1 MGVLELA
8 YEPDSQYQDICEY
21 LCCENGFWIKNDI
34 WKGSDAAFQE
44 AGIVVNEKAKN
55 WIIADFSSFESQRLK
70 NEAKY
75 LILVRMKEN
84 SLSALSCSANYLRAI
99 RNLGQSLKHKSVSS
113 FREAD
118 GISIRILDESISE
131 SEQKV
136 FNKLKKAAVVLIQ
149 GMYDERPELDKDIW
163 HALLIPGVKLSA
175 AIKRQS
181 PSMSFEDIPGY
192 YKEPVKRYM
201 KSLIYRRS
209 WSFCKELLMYIR
221 YFYKSFYGHG
231 YEDGFQEELKRTDIE
246 NYIGWVADDYENN
259 NATFRSKAV
268 SFIRNWLDFIQ
279 LAEFESAP
287 RKDITRLIFEY
298 DIPRRERVSDTL
310 EKIKY
315 IPEPIRLALDAV
327 MDEIDP
333 PEMKPVYILL
343 RETGWRGTDILN
355 LRYDQCLDY
364 VWNSHSKEYVP
375 YLYDEITKTRIPL
388 HKIPIRP
395 EVAEMVSTL
404 INEAKSKSTDA
415 NNPDRYL
422 FNTYEGKSRGLPYSK
437 PAFAAAVQELI
448 NRHGIRDGKG
458 EIYHFKTHSLRHTR
472 AMEYTEQ
479 GMPIGIIQQILG
491 HCSLQMTLHYSKV
504 SEDMLYKK
512 WNETEKLE
520 LFKPATPP
528 PNPGYPNKE
537 EVHYELVRKSL
548 DAVRVPFGTCFKPSK
563 IGCKN
568 QAQMCLECT
577 SFCSTRDD
585 LPAYDAEIKRVKELM
600 SIGETTGRT
609 DWLERNQVYLE
620 NIERTRNRI
629 LLDGIVHK
637 NGKLREDTNG

>member
-21 LCCENGFWIKNDI
+21 LGFENGFWIKNDI

-55 WIIADFSSFESQRLK
+55 WIIADFSYFESQRLK

-99 RNLGQSLKHKSVSS
+99 RSLGESLKNNSIDS
-113 FREAD
+113 FRDAD
-118 GISIRILDESISE
+118 ENGAEILSE
-131 SEQKV
+131 SVNEGEKKIL
-136 FNKLKKAAVVLIQ
+136 NSLKKAAIAQIQ
-149 GMYDERPELDKDIW
+149 ELYDDRPELEKDKW
-163 HALLIPGVKLSA
+163 HALQIPGVKLSA
-175 AIKRQS
+175 AIKRQK
-181 PSMSFEDIPGY
+181 PTMSFEDIPVY
-192 YKEPVKRYM
+192 YRESVKRYM

-209 WSFCKELLMYIR
+209 WSFCTELLVYIR
-221 YFYKSFYGHG
+221 YFYKSFYEHG
-231 YEDGFQEELKRTDIE
+231 YEDGFQENIKRTDIE
-246 NYIGWVADDYENN
+246 NYLGWVAENHEN
-259 NATFRSKAV
+259 HNATFRSKAV
-268 SFIRNWLDFIQ
+268 SFIRNWLDFTQ

-287 RKDITRLIFEY
+287 RKDITRLIFED

-315 IPEPIRLALDAV
+315 IPEPIRLALDMA
-327 MDEIDP
+327 MDEINP
-333 PEMKPVYILL
+333 PEMNPVYILL

-375 YLYDEITKTRIPL
+375 YLYDEITKTGIPL

-395 EVAEMVSTL
+395 EVAEMVSRL
-404 INEAKSKSTDA
+404 INEARSKSTDA

-422 FNTYEGKSRGLPYSK
+422 FNIYEGKSKGLPYSK
-437 PAFAAAVQELI
+437 SAFASAVQELI
-448 NRHGIRDGKG
+448 NRQGIRDGKG

-528 PNPGYPNKE
+528 PNPGYPNTE

-568 QAQMCLECT
+568 QTQMCLECT

-585 LPAYDAEIKRVKELM
+585 LPAYDAEIKRVKALM

-609 DWLERNQVYLE
+609 DWLEKNRMYLE

-629 LLDGIVHK
+629 LLEGIIHK
-637 NGKLREDTNG
+637 NGKFREDTNG